1 MRATCAVF
9 ICLTL
14 FVLANSSFAAMSST
28 NYEIRWD
35 SVGLGGSDTSSSAS
49 YQLRD
54 TLGDN
59 GSGRSTSDSYL
70 IDAGYRGGIFDKIIA
85 FELFAQSST
94 TTNATALSGTTIT
107 VSDSSSFSSG
117 QKVALIQDFGASQVA
132 GVGEITGISGND
144 ITLDTLDTG
153 GAVISIDGSGDYL
166 YLMNATSINFGSV
179 NENSLAQSV
188 IGWEVNV
195 DVDGGYTVSV
205 IEDANLSSG
214 VNDIDDVSDGSV
226 TAGSE
231 EYGARSSDQSLANS
245 TFDTQDTA
253 ITSSFQEVGS
263 RSSAAF
269 SSRDLLTIKAATAS
283 TSINGTYSHNLT
295 IIVSGNY

>member
-231 EYGARSSDQSLANS
+231 EYGARSSDQSLSNS